1 MPNPQFIEEKSLCL
15 VDLKETLANIEK
27 RDTQL
32 NYLSTKVKDYL
43 DLFVT
48 LSPKKKEELHKKLN
62 DLNLTR
68 LREDHIAKIL
78 DFLPRT
84 VNDLKVV
91 LQAYPLS
98 MPKKDQESI
107 VQVIQEV
114 VK

>member
-1 MPNPQFIEEKSLCL
+1 MPNPQFIEEKSLCM
-15 VDLKETLANIEK
+15 VDIKETLTDIEK
-27 RDTQL
+27 RDSQL
-32 NYLSTKVKDYL
+32 NYLSNKVKEYL
-43 DLFVT
+43 DLFIT
-48 LSPKKKEELHKKLN
+48 LSPKKKEELHTKLTE
-62 DLNLTR
+62 LNLTR
-68 LREDHIAKIL
+68 LREDHITKIL

-84 VNDLKVV
+84 VNDLKIV

>member
-15 VDLKETLANIEK
+15 VDVKETLSDIEK
-27 RDTQL
+27 RDGQL
-32 NYLSTKVKDYL
+32 NYLSTKVKDYV

-48 LSPKKKEELHKKLN
+48 LSPKKKEELQKKLM

-68 LREDHIAKIL
+68 LREDHVAKII
-78 DFLPRT
+78 DFLPTT
-84 VNDLKVV
+84 VNDLKIV

-114 VK
+114 AK

>member
-15 VDLKETLANIEK
+15 VDIKETLADIEK
-27 RDTQL
+27 RDNQL
-32 NYLSTKVKDYL
+32 NYLSNKVKEYL
-43 DLFVT
+43 ELFVT
-48 LSPKKKEELHKKLN
+48 LSPKKKEELHKKLIE
-62 DLNLTR
+62 LNLTR
-68 LREDHIAKIL
+68 LREDHIVKLL
-78 DFLPRT
+78 DFLPLT
-84 VNDLKVV
+84 VNDLKIV